1 MLSQT
6 GKLFFKIYRQTPNGP
21 LVANTSKNM
30 PWMSWWECQY
40 FTTHDTKMYIQYNF
54 WSTQEDIFRHVICK
68 WVREHFKLQI
78 NIHNHP
84 PRFWKK
90 KQFTTDADL
99 LLFGKMRGFKNNHFK
114 HSEFTIWKPSD
125 WGCDQCNTDTGRR
138 LWNARHTTWFSQES
152 PHGGMSSPYNKFLWV
167 GKINEQIWC
176 KEYCIYTVMFI

>member
-90 KQFTTDADL
+90 KNNSPLMLTFFCLARWEASKTTTSNTQSSQSESLLTEDVTNVTPTPDAGSGMHGTLPDSHRNPL
-99 LLFGKMRGFKNNHFK
+99 MVACLHLTINSCGLGKSTSRFDVR
-114 HSEFTIWKPSD
+114 SIVYI
-125 WGCDQCNTDTGRR
+125 
-138 LWNARHTTWFSQES
+138 L
-152 PHGGMSSPYNKFLWV
+152 
-167 GKINEQIWC
+167 
-176 KEYCIYTVMFI
+176 